1 MYPALPIQR
10 PADEAGAASCA
21 RVRGPGSALEPGITW
36 YDVLGVMPG
45 AEARK
50 ITRAYDARAALLR
63 PEMISGAPPNVLTA
77 VMRARELLDTAR
89 EVLGD
94 PDSRRRYDEAAGL
107 RRSGGGLGQPGTGI
121 ESAGMGRPIWA
132 SPVSWAGTW

>member
-1 MYPALPIQR
+1 MKPERPPAP
-10 PADEAGAASCA
+10 GCV
-21 RVRGPGSALEPGITW
+21 VRGSALEPGITW

-63 PEMISGAPPNVLTA
+63 PEIISGAPPNVLTA

-94 PDSRRRYDEAAGL
+94 PEQSQAL
-107 RRSGGGLGQPGTGI
+107 
-121 ESAGMGRPIWA
+121 
-132 SPVSWAGTW
+132 

>member
-94 PDSRRRYDEAAGL
+94 PDSRRRYDEGPACAGRAEAWASPGPGSNRRAWA
-107 RRSGGGLGQPGTGI
+107 RRSGP
-121 ESAGMGRPIWA
+121 RR
-132 SPVSWAGTW
+132 